1 MHITLAARVVSVAY
15 LCGAVLNVLL
25 AVGTQGTTLAF
36 YSLGSFAFALAIFGT
51 LIYGIFKEKRPF
63 ILPYMIFQ
71 VTSILCTAFIIA
83 IFIVGT
89 TFSDKMLRHLAAD
102 LGGLQAQD
110 DVYFNSDIQ
119 MFGVIFIVVMVSL
132 LFIQLWF
139 LDIIYRFNE
148 FIRDRE
154 SSFTLNLD
162 SVLRDYDGVFSD
174 FTVSDYEKQE

>member
-1 MHITLAARVVSVAY
+1 
-15 LCGAVLNVLL
+15 
-25 AVGTQGTTLAF
+25 
-36 YSLGSFAFALAIFGT
+36 
-51 LIYGIFKEKRPF
+51 
-63 ILPYMIFQ
+63 
-71 VTSILCTAFIIA
+71 
-83 IFIVGT
+83 
-89 TFSDKMLRHLAAD
+89 
-102 LGGLQAQD
+102 
-110 DVYFNSDIQ
+110 